1 MTRPLLPAAS
11 LSATRP
17 TPTPAGRCQLTML
30 SAAMAL
36 ALSVIST
43 DASALAFGRL
53 NVQSALGEPLRAE
66 IEVTEITASEADGM
80 KVNIASAE
88 AFRA

>member
-11 LSATRP
+11 PSATRP
-17 TPTPAGRCQLTML
+17 TLTLAGRCQLTML

-36 ALSVIST
+36 ALGAIST
-43 DASALAFGRL
+43 DANALTFGRL

-66 IEVTEITASEADGM
+66 IEVTDITAG
-80 KVNIASAE
+80 
-88 AFRA
+88 